1 MRRILLLLTA
11 LLLLLLPS
19 CAASDG
25 FSAGRPLSK
34 DELASLADRFPPQ
47 TEPPETETET
57 EAQTE
62 AQTEPKYTDREPNTV
77 YWTKGGSVYHKY
89 RDCYHLKD
97 SESIQ
102 SGTVLTA
109 QMNGKERVCS
119 ECGEE

>member
-11 LLLLLLPS
+11 LLLLLLPA
-19 CAASDG
+19 CASSDG
-25 FSAGRPLSK
+25 FSAGQPLTK
-34 DELASLADRFPPQ
+34 DELSSLADVFPAQ
-47 TEPPETETET
+47 TDAPETEIQTET
-57 EAQTE
+57 QPA
-62 AQTEPKYTDREPNTV
+62 PKYTDREANTV
-77 YWTKGGSVYHKY
+77 YWTKNGSVYHKY
-89 RDCYHLKD
+89 RDCYHLRD

>member
-19 CAASDG
+19 CAASDD
-25 FSAGRPLSK
+25 FSAGRPLTK
-34 DELASLADRFPPQ
+34 DELSSLADVFPAQ
-47 TEPPETETET
+47 TEAPET

-62 AQTEPKYTDREPNTV
+62 MQTEPKYTDREPNTV

>member
-19 CAASDG
+19 CASSDG

-34 DELASLADRFPPQ
+34 DELASLADQFPPQ
-47 TEPPETETET
+47 TEAPET

-62 AQTEPKYTDREPNTV
+62 AQTAPKYTDREANTV
-77 YWTKGGSVYHKY
+77 YWTKNGSVYHKY
-89 RDCYHLKD
+89 RDCYHLRD

-109 QMNGKERVCS
+109 QMSGKERVCS